1 MLVSSP
7 NDGEAVTI
15 RPVASAGVDR
25 CSDAIVFVPG
35 VLGSELVDRHGTV
48 VWGMNPRLVLRQAAL
63 GDVLARLAL
72 SPDGSDDGIRASR
85 VLQLPMRL
93 PLLCGVE
100 PYARLLARL
109 RATALRPEAVC
120 VFPYDWRRS
129 IVDAARGLATVAERH
144 LAAWRARW
152 ETLPLE
158 ERRHLPEPS
167 LTLVCHSMGGLV
179 GRWFAEVE
187 GGRGVVRRVVTLG
200 TPFAGSL
207 NALRVLA
214 NGHYLPFG
222 LLARSLRDSGRSFP
236 GLYELVARY
245 PCVTEPDEGAGEVLR
260 DLRPADVA
268 AVGGDREMAEDA
280 FDVHRRLQ
288 EAVAAAGGSACSIH
302 ALVGVRQPTAQSVRL
317 EAGTASF
324 AEQYDGIDHR
334 GDGTVYRYA
343 AAPRGVRPM
352 PLPQS
357 HASLARSDEALAF
370 VEAALTER
378 DLAAVQAPEGGG
390 VRIEPEVVT
399 AGGKVR
405 VIGLDGQV
413 GAVATVVEVYEDVG
427 ASRERAVAS
436 AILYPSDGGTAAAE
450 LALPRPGLYRVSV
463 ALGGYSAVEHLV
475 LAVAEP

>member
-1 MLVSSP
+1 
-7 NDGEAVTI
+7 
-15 RPVASAGVDR
+15 VDR

-35 VLGSELVDRHGTV
+35 VLGSELVDGDGAV

-63 GDVLARLAL
+63 GDVLARIAL
-72 SPDGSDDGIRASR
+72 PPDGSDDGIRASR
-85 VLQLPMRL
+85 VVQLPMRL

-129 IVDAARGLATVAERH
+129 IVDAARGLASVAERH
-144 LAAWRARW
+144 LAVWRARW
-152 ETLPLE
+152 ATLPLE
-158 ERRHLPEPS
+158 ERRRHLPEPS

-214 NGHYLPFG
+214 DGHYLPFG

-245 PCVTEPDEGAGEVLR
+245 PCVTDPDEGAGVVLR

-268 AVGGDREMAEDA
+268 AVGADREMAEDA

-288 EAVAAAGGSACSIH
+288 EAVAAAGGSACPLDV
-302 ALVGVRQPTAQSVRL
+302 LVGVRQPTAQSVRF
-317 EAGTASF
+317 EAGAASF
-324 AEQYDGIDHR
+324 AEQCDGIDHR

-378 DLAAVQAPEGGG
+378 DLAAVQAPEGSG
-390 VRIEPEVVT
+390 VRIDPEVVT

-413 GAVATVVEVYEDVG
+413 GAVARVVEVYEDRG
-427 ASRERAVAS
+427 APTELAVAS
-436 AILYPSDGGTAAAE
+436 AALYPSEGGTVAAE

-463 ALGGYSAVEHLV
+463 AHGGYSPVEHLV